1 SFYLRFTAVDKP
13 GVLAKISKIL
23 ADYGI
28 SIKMALQ
35 KSININGG
43 VPVVMTTHPA
53 CKSNV
58 QRAIEEID
66 KLDVILKP
74 TFVCMIEEL

>member
-1 SFYLRFTAVDKP
+1 MDKP

-23 ADYGI
+23 GDHRI

-35 KSININGG
+35 KGIEVEGG

-53 CKSNV
+53 CKSRV
-58 QRAIEEID
+58 QKAIEEID
-66 KLDVILKP
+66 RLDVILKP